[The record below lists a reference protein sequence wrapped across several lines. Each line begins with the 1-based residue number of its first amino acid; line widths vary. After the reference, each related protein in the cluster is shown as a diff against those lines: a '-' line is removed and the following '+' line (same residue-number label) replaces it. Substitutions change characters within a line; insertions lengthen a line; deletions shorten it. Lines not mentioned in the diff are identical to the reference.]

1 MPHGRCS
8 RAPPP
13 RTTASPG
20 AAFRPG
26 ELQGA
31 RATFLGTGGV
41 APAFGGPARA
51 KRAGQASAGFSDFR
65 AVSQPARLL
74 TCGLLWIRGPWV
86 WGVGPHSNGPLRF
99 IFGALFTDQ
108 KRSFFWKWAFLDAE
122 PRNRPK
128 RAPQQ
133 AQGISHMCAEQNAP
147 KIAPNPPGV
156 GFRHAVTRSAQSV
169 HTACAGLSAT
179 KRTALM
185 AGEVIY

>member
-1 MPHGRCS
+1 M
-8 RAPPP
+8 
-13 RTTASPG
+13 
-20 AAFRPG
+20 
-26 ELQGA
+26 
-31 RATFLGTGGV
+31 
-41 APAFGGPARA
+41 
-51 KRAGQASAGFSDFR
+51 
-65 AVSQPARLL
+65 

-99 IFGALFTDQ
+99 IFRALFTDQ

-133 AQGISHMCAEQNAP
+133 AQGIGHMCAEQNAP
-147 KIAPNPPGV
+147 KIAPKHPGV

-179 KRTALM
+179 KRTTLM

>member
-1 MPHGRCS
+1 M
-8 RAPPP
+8 
-13 RTTASPG
+13 
-20 AAFRPG
+20 
-26 ELQGA
+26 
-31 RATFLGTGGV
+31 
-41 APAFGGPARA
+41 
-51 KRAGQASAGFSDFR
+51 
-65 AVSQPARLL
+65 
-74 TCGLLWIRGPWV
+74 

-108 KRSFFWKWAFLDAE
+108 KRSFFLEMGILDAE

-133 AQGISHMCAEQNAP
+133 AQGIGHMCAEQNAP
-147 KIAPNPPGV
+147 KIAPKHPGV

-179 KRTALM
+179 KRTTLM